1 MPRTQTERGR
11 YIFTVTKKLN
21 KELVIL
27 AENKEEAVENLI
39 EIALKSNAIDF
50 KNNKEI
56 DTELE
61 AVLEESE
68 PINDTEILDKSI
80 NIKDTFS
87 EEELKNFIE
96 ENEEIEDDLP
106 NEYEEIV
113 CENCGNTIRLDEI
126 L

>member
-1 MPRTQTERGR
+1 MRK
-11 YIFTVTKKLN
+11 YIFTVIKKLN
-21 KELVIL
+21 REIVIL
-27 AENKEEAVENLI
+27 AENKKEAVENLI

-50 KNNKEI
+50 ENNKEI

-68 PINDTEILDKSI
+68 PINDTELLDKSI

-87 EEELKNFIE
+87 EEELENFIE
-96 ENEEIEDDLP
+96 EKEEIEDNLP

-113 CENCGNTIRLDEI
+113 CKNCGNTIKLDEI

>member
-1 MPRTQTERGR
+1 MRR

-68 PINDTEILDKSI
+68 PINYTEILDKSI

>member
-1 MPRTQTERGR
+1 MRK
-11 YIFTVTKKLN
+11 YIFTVIKKLN
-21 KELVIL
+21 REIVIL
-27 AENKEEAVENLI
+27 AENKKEAVKNLI

-50 KNNKEI
+50 ENNKEI

-68 PINDTEILDKSI
+68 PINDTELLDKSI

-87 EEELKNFIE
+87 EEELENFIE
-96 ENEEIEDDLP
+96 EKEEIEDNLP
-106 NEYEEIV
+106 NEFEEIV
-113 CENCGNTIRLDEI
+113 CKNCGNTIKLDEI